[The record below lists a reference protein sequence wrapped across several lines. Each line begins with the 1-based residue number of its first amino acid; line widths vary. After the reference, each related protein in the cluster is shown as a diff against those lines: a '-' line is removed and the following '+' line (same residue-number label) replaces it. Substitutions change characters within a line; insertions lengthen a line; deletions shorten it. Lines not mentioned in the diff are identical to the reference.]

1 MGRLRIFFSKIYPSL
16 AGQNNKFKFVKQ
28 KKFILKS
35 IVLQENLIVKGS
47 WSLLFFR
54 HITKEM
60 PLFLTFANNRL
71 YFVKQKILAQIS
83 IV

>member
-1 MGRLRIFFSKIYPSL
+1 MYIHAKYICISLTTMLPLKFGQDNGKQWADLEFFFSKIYPSL

-47 WSLLFFR
+47 
-54 HITKEM
+54 
-60 PLFLTFANNRL
+60 
-71 YFVKQKILAQIS
+71 
-83 IV
+83 